1 MPTFPFDPSNLSKL
15 QKRELQQKYPGD
27 TNINSGSPEMSS
39 ALGNQ
44 AANLMGQQPGFN
56 LLGSPFAGSQMQTA
70 GAMGA
75 GGMPQANL
83 FGSDEFGNPKYQ
95 LPSSEP
101 REYFGPFKKQVE
113 DKRAGSFEELFG
125 KDSRLDNRSKGSIFE
140 AQASGKITKEQAQS
154 LAGRIQDY
162 YDTKTQ
168 GDIFSSIIGKD
179 SPVEEKPKPK
189 PVRTR
194 APYYG
199 NPYDF
204 PGGTSF
210 GGGTVKNTYL

>member
-15 QKRELQQKYPGD
+15 QKRKLQQKYPGA

-44 AANLMGQQPGFN
+44 PANLMGQQPGFN
-56 LLGSPFAGSQMQTA
+56 PLGSPFSGSQMQAA
-70 GAMGA
+70 GAMGT
-75 GGMPQANL
+75 GIMDQLNM
-83 FGSDEFGNPKYQ
+83 FGSDKFGNQKYQ
-95 LPSSEP
+95 MPSSEP

-168 GDIFSSIIGKD
+168 VDIFSSIIGKD

-189 PVRTR
+189 PVRAR
-194 APYYG
+194 SPGYGDPYY
-199 NPYDF
+199 F
-204 PGGTSF
+204 PRDTSS
-210 GGGTVKNTYL
+210 GGGTVENTYL